1 MEGRELGERRW
12 KGRGREFSPSP
23 PQSPGSSIEK
33 LGDV

>member
-23 PQSPGSSIEK
+23 PPKSRQQYREAG
-33 LGDV
+33 